1 MNQAKNKISTLDY
14 EFSCPECHCDQL
26 LFCYDVVMRMA
37 FHKLEKSN
45 TNEQIEYSI
54 HNSREYDVQD
64 RGEAGYY
71 QCAHCG
77 STWDSLEDLIADR
90 VLVVYDN
97 TSKS

>member
-1 MNQAKNKISTLDY
+1 
-14 EFSCPECHCDQL
+14 
-26 LFCYDVVMRMA
+26 MRMA
-37 FHKLEKSN
+37 FQKLEKSN
-45 TNEQIEYSI
+45 TNEQIDYSI

-77 STWDSLEDLIADR
+77 RTWDSLEDLIADR

-97 TSKS
+97 SSKS